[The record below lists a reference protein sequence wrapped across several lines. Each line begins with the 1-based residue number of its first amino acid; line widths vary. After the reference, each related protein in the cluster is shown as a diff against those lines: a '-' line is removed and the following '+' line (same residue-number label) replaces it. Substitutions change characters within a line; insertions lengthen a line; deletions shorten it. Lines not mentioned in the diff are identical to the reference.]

1 MGQTVLKAIY
11 GSVTTGLGALAVAFA
26 DNVVTT
32 QEWIT
37 VVIAALGAFG
47 VIWGVPNAGKD
58 KPSA

>member
-1 MGQTVLKAIY
+1 MQTYLKAAY
-11 GSVTTGLGALAVAFA
+11 GSVTTGLAALAVAYA

-37 VVIAALGAFG
+37 VVIGAVGAFG

-58 KPSA
+58 EE